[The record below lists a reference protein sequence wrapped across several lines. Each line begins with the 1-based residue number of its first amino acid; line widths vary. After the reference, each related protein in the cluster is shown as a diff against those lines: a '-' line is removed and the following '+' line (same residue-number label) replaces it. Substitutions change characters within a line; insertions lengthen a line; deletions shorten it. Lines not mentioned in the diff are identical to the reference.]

1 MCATSF
7 LDSLRLMHSLY
18 HNHDYDYDYD
28 CDHDYDYNYKHT
40 LGFNEDHH
48 LESGIL
54 LPSSCQ

>member
-1 MCATSF
+1 
-7 LDSLRLMHSLY
+7 MHSLY

-28 CDHDYDYNYKHT
+28 SDYDYDYNSKHT